1 MIIHKLIQHHLKHGD
16 DDAFYTLQATDAIQ
30 WMQRQGVPMG
40 HETSVLDVATGC
52 GIFGHQFAQRGCRV
66 VFSDHHYSLRDWM
79 KEFDYDFEVH
89 NVGEEPLS
97 KLGRFDLVLCSNLI
111 EHLPNLDAF
120 IDEIPS
126 VLKPGGAMY
135 LSWTNWF
142 SPWGGHDFSP
152 WHYFGTYLGPRIYDL
167 IHGKGMRDHFPYAG
181 LWPTHIGSTLRKIA
195 KHPKLKV
202 VAVAP
207 RYYTEHAWL
216 MKIPILR
223 EFLAWNCAVLI
234 QRLP

>member
-1 MIIHKLIQHHLKHGD
+1 MIIHKLIRHHLKHGD
-16 DDAFYTLQATDAIQ
+16 DDAFYTLQATDAIK

-40 HETSVLDVATGC
+40 PNTRVLDLATGC
-52 GIFGHQFAQRGCRV
+52 GIFGHRFAMRGCQV

-79 KEFDYDFEVH
+79 TGYDFRVLKI
-89 NVGEEPLS
+89 GEEPMS
-97 KLGRFDLVLCSNLI
+97 RLGQFDLVLCSNLI

-120 IDEIPS
+120 ITEIPS
-126 VLKPGGAMY
+126 VLNPGGALY
-135 LSWTNWF
+135 LSWTNWL

-167 IHGKGMRDHFPYAG
+167 IHGKGKRDHFPYAG

-195 KHPKLKV
+195 KHPNLKV

-207 RYYTEHAWL
+207 RYYTEHAWM

-223 EFLAWNCAVLI
+223 EFLAWNCAMLI
-234 QRLP
+234 QRVPQ